1 MTAQKE
7 FTLTPRRRGFHLV
20 TEEIIR
26 NLPPLPS
33 AGILHLFIKHTSAG
47 LTINENADPDVQTDM
62 EAIFNRLVKE
72 REPYYQH
79 TCEGDEKRGREMMK
93 KNLKKAVSLALASVM
108 ALSLTACAGSGSKTT
123 TAAQAEGKEA
133 EGGSEDVTIKFC
145 WWGGDSRHEATEKA
159 VDAFMAKYPILDF
172 CSIVLFYPFA
182 SFFFKLFLIKN
193 ASICI

>member
-72 REPYYQH
+72 REPYCQPSV
-79 TCEGDEKRGREMMK
+79 TWPAFLFPQKRQE
-93 KNLKKAVSLALASVM
+93 SASH
-108 ALSLTACAGSGSKTT
+108 
-123 TAAQAEGKEA
+123 
-133 EGGSEDVTIKFC
+133 
-145 WWGGDSRHEATEKA
+145 RH
-159 VDAFMAKYPILDF
+159 
-172 CSIVLFYPFA
+172 
-182 SFFFKLFLIKN
+182 
-193 ASICI
+193 

>member
-26 NLPPLPS
+26 NLPPLPP

-72 REPYYQH
+72 REPYYTTLFRSDKIH
-79 TCEGDEKRGREMMK
+79 AKGMTTCPPMPKQPSAEP
-93 KNLKKAVSLALASVM
+93 ALRFPSP
-108 ALSLTACAGSGSKTT
+108 T
-123 TAAQAEGKEA
+123 
-133 EGGSEDVTIKFC
+133 
-145 WWGGDSRHEATEKA
+145 
-159 VDAFMAKYPILDF
+159 DA
-172 CSIVLFYPFA
+172 
-182 SFFFKLFLIKN
+182 
-193 ASICI
+193 